1 MTMDSLTA
9 AKIRLMANACI
20 TRYDREEGPIEDI
33 IASYN
38 MQADNEIL
46 VKAQIMEK
54 RSDIHFVENDSTEQ
68 ASSVQ
73 Y

>member
-9 AKIRLMANACI
+9 AKMRLMTNACI

-38 MQADNEIL
+38 MRADNVIL
-46 VKAQIMEK
+46 VKVQIIEK
-54 RSDIHFVENDSTEQ
+54 RSDIPFAEDNSTEQ
-68 ASSVQ
+68 TALTK
-73 Y
+73 

>member
-33 IASYN
+33 IASYI
-38 MQADNEIL
+38 MQPDNEIL

-54 RSDIHFVENDSTEQ
+54 RSDIPFAEHKSSEQ
-68 ASSVQ
+68 SSSAI
-73 Y
+73 

>member
-20 TRYDREEGPIEDI
+20 TRYDREEGRIEDI

-38 MQADNEIL
+38 MQPDNVIL
-46 VKAQIMEK
+46 VRVQIIEK
-54 RSDIHFVENDSTEQ
+54 RSDIHFAENNSTESA
-68 ASSVQ
+68 ASVK
-73 Y
+73 

>member
-33 IASYN
+33 IASYI
-38 MQADNEIL
+38 MQPDNKFL

-54 RSDIHFVENDSTEQ
+54 RSDIPFAESNTTEQ
-68 ASSVQ
+68 AASAK
-73 Y
+73 

>member
-20 TRYDREEGPIEDI
+20 TRFDREEGPIEDI

-46 VKAQIMEK
+46 IKSQIIEK
-54 RSDIHFVENDSTEQ
+54 RSDIPFAEHNSSEQ
-68 ASSVQ
+68 SSAI
-73 Y
+73 

>member
-38 MQADNEIL
+38 MRVDNDIL
-46 VKAQIMEK
+46 VKAQIIEK
-54 RSDIHFVENDSTEQ
+54 RSDIPFAENNTTEQ
-68 ASSVQ
+68 AVSVK
-73 Y
+73 